1 LTRIRL
7 TALALLL
14 SGLVSASF
22 TASAS
27 AARGLALGINDP
39 LYTDSDA
46 GIRALWLD
54 RTASAGASLVLI
66 GAPWDQIA
74 PKSVPAGFD
83 PRNPADPAYNWGVL
97 DEAVREATARRL
109 SVAILVTAAPA
120 WAQGADRPADAKG
133 SWKPNPAAVGD
144 FGAAIATRYSG
155 SFAGLPRVR
164 LWQFWAEPNLSI
176 NLAPQWQD
184 GQPFAAQHYRLMLN
198 AFYDQVHAV
207 RGDNVVLTGGTA
219 PYGDDPGGQRTR
231 PVAFWR
237 TLLCVE
243 PTQPKRGKKGRQGG
257 SGLRGAACPVKPKLD
272 VLAHN
277 AITTSGGPT
286 TPAIS
291 PDDAGSAD
299 LDRIVRVLRAAE
311 AAGNVVPGGRH
322 QIWTT
327 EMWWE
332 SNPPNPVGSPL
343 GVQAREI
350 EQEMFLLWK
359 AGSSVVV
366 NLRIRDSSEVIGRL
380 GGFNSGLYFADGTAK
395 PALTAY
401 RFPFVTE
408 RVGKGLLRAWG
419 RSPAAGRLL
428 IQMRRRGR
436 WITARKLQVGQ
447 GAVFVAKLRARGKQ
461 ALRASVAGTQS
472 LVWKQP

>member
-1 LTRIRL
+1 L
-7 TALALLL
+7 TAIRVGALVLLL
-14 SGLVSASF
+14 AGLISASV
-22 TASAS
+22 ADSAS
-27 AARGLALGINDP
+27 AARGLALGITDP

-46 GIRALWLD
+46 PTRALWLD
-54 RTASAGASLVLI
+54 RTASTGANLVLI
-66 GAPWDQIA
+66 GATWDQIA
-74 PKSVPAGFD
+74 PESVPAGFN

-97 DEAVREATARRL
+97 DAAVREATVRRL
-109 SVAILVTAAPA
+109 SVAILVTGAPI

-133 SWKPNPAAVGD
+133 SWKPDPAAVGD
-144 FGAAIATRYSG
+144 FGAAIASRYSG

-164 LWQFWAEPNLSI
+164 LWQFWLEPNLSI
-176 NLAPQWQD
+176 NLTPQWQD

-237 TLLCVE
+237 TVLCVE
-243 PTQPKRGKKGRQGG
+243 ATEAKPAKKGKKGGT
-257 SGLRGAACPVKPKLD
+257 GLRGAACPVKPELD

-299 LDRIVRVLRAAE
+299 LDRIVGVLRAAE

-322 QIWTT
+322 QVWAT

-332 SNPPNPVGSPL
+332 SNPPNPVGAPL

-359 AGSSVVV
+359 DGASVVV
-366 NLRIRDSSEVIGRL
+366 NARIRDASEVIGRL
-380 GGFNSGLYFADGTAK
+380 GGFNSGLYFADGTPK

-401 RFPFVTE
+401 SFPFVTE
-408 RVGKGLLRAWG
+408 RIRKGRLRAWG
-419 RSPAAGRLL
+419 RSPATGQLL
-428 IQMRRRGR
+428 MQRKRRGR
-436 WITARKLQVGQ
+436 WVTAKKLHVGQ
-447 GAVFVAKLRARGKQ
+447 NVVFVAKLRARGKV
-461 ALRASVAGTQS
+461 ALRASVAGRQS
-472 LVWKQP
+472 LVWKQS